1 VKRRITELM
10 ATGILAGGC
19 TTDAAFPP
27 GAQQARDHFTEAA
40 LRAHMRYL
48 SDDLLEGRGTG
59 TRGQELAA
67 KYVAEEFEAAGLEP
81 AGVNGTFVQPVPFR
95 QITVDAT
102 KCELSITRDGRSSAL
117 KWGEDFIMGGAPLSP
132 DASVDAVDFR
142 CTCFVPAPGL
152 LSELSESR
160 VSRFRNI

>member
-1 VKRRITELM
+1 VKRRITALV
-10 ATGILAGGC
+10 ATGILAGSC
-19 TTDAAFPP
+19 ATDASLPP
-27 GAQQARDHFTEAA
+27 GAQQAIGHFTKAA

-81 AGVNGTFVQPVPFR
+81 AGVNGTYFQRVPFR
-95 QITVDAT
+95 QIIVDAT
-102 KCELSITRDGRSSAL
+102 KCEVSITRDGRSSAL

-132 DASVDAVDFR
+132 DASVEAPVVFVGFR
-142 CTCFVPAPGL
+142 
-152 LSELSESR
+152 
-160 VSRFRNI
+160 

>member
-1 VKRRITELM
+1 M
-10 ATGILAGGC
+10 
-19 TTDAAFPP
+19 
-27 GAQQARDHFTEAA
+27 DHFTEVA

-67 KYVAEEFEAAGLEP
+67 KCVAGEFKAAGLEP
-81 AGVNGTFVQPVPFR
+81 VGVNGTFFQPVPFR

-132 DASVDAVDFR
+132 DASVDAPVVFVGFGVVTRDRHYDDYAGVD
-142 CTCFVPAPGL
+142 VKGKI
-152 LSELSESR
+152 
-160 VSRFRNI
+160 VSRP